1 MMGPDAAMAGAALAD
16 MARRWANSQSGFG
29 GGGQNMENAPQLPL
43 LIDLI
48 ENENQYLLTADVP
61 GLQKSDLK
69 ITVNQKERSLKI
81 SGEKKR
87 AAEFDKATNGDEQ
100 QQKFR
105 RQFERR
111 VGKFQRVFSMIPEN
125 ADLSAVSARVDKGIL
140 TITVQKTTPTET
152 DDTMDIN
159 IE

>member
-1 MMGPDAAMAGAALAD
+1 MTDSILSLTSAMLEQADRSYLLAGPFMMGPDAAMAGAALAD

-69 ITVNQKERSLKI
+69 VRHFGVYSEPLSTFLPFSLH
-81 SGEKKR
+81 
-87 AAEFDKATNGDEQ
+87 
-100 QQKFR
+100 
-105 RQFERR
+105 
-111 VGKFQRVFSMIPEN
+111 
-125 ADLSAVSARVDKGIL
+125 L
-140 TITVQKTTPTET
+140 
-152 DDTMDIN
+152 
-159 IE
+159 

>member
-69 ITVNQKERSLKI
+69 ACHCLSLNRAFFCLLVFQPALMTRISIT
-81 SGEKKR
+81 
-87 AAEFDKATNGDEQ
+87 
-100 QQKFR
+100 
-105 RQFERR
+105 
-111 VGKFQRVFSMIPEN
+111 
-125 ADLSAVSARVDKGIL
+125 L
-140 TITVQKTTPTET
+140 TLAC
-152 DDTMDIN
+152 
-159 IE
+159 

>member
-1 MMGPDAAMAGAALAD
+1 MLE
-16 MARRWANSQSGFG
+16 Q
-29 GGGQNMENAPQLPL
+29 
-43 LIDLI
+43 
-48 ENENQYLLTADVP
+48 
-61 GLQKSDLK
+61 

-125 ADLSAVSARVDKGIL
+125 ADLSAVSARYTFSAL
-140 TITVQKTTPTET
+140 FMYCQWTICLLLLVRLYCQPF
-152 DDTMDIN
+152 D
-159 IE
+159 